1 MDIVLLRKEIRFI
14 SFAEVQAGPRR
25 ILSLNMAITT
35 ALLNCHETYVLTII
49 FHVVIWLVCGK
60 KNIIRLSYF
69 SFSVSL

>member
-1 MDIVLLRKEIRFI
+1 MDIVLLRKEIHFI

-25 ILSLNMAITT
+25 ILRLNMAIMTP
-35 ALLNCHETYVLTII
+35 LLNCHETYVLTII

-60 KNIIRLSYF
+60 KNIIRLSYL

>member
-1 MDIVLLRKEIRFI
+1 MDIVLLSKEIRFI

-60 KNIIRLSYF
+60 KTIIRLSYL